1 MELISLG
8 IGAFYLLATVFV
20 IIALV
25 FLIVR
30 RLKSKKEESFEQRD
44 N

>member
-1 MELISLG
+1 MELISLC